1 VVQKKLLK
9 CVYLLSTWTKHKVLF
24 RRKFLVCEV
33 DSISLVSFCVYN
45 FYFIWW
51 PIKLLLPSSSTK
63 FGTCLS
69 VQCLLLSLNKETA
82 KRREIIISEKKSIFW
97 QIWRI
102 LSCGT
107 IIFADW
113 TFSLESSNFFCLS
126 LSSTQ
131 TLLCQSDGTTDLQ
144 DSRGV
149 IRYNNVLS
157 VTKCHKASQFFW
169 SVLDS
174 IARH

>member
-1 VVQKKLLK
+1 MISNLTKISFKTKQKKRQSFDIWVVVQKKLLK

-82 KRREIIISEKKSIFW
+82 KRREIIISEKKINFLTDMANF
-97 QIWRI
+97 I
-102 LSCGT
+102 LWNNNLRRLDFQFG
-107 IIFADW
+107 IVKLFLLVIVFN
-113 TFSLESSNFFCLS
+113 SNIVVS
-126 LSSTQ
+126 V
-131 TLLCQSDGTTDLQ
+131 
-144 DSRGV
+144 R
-149 IRYNNVLS
+149 RYNG
-157 VTKCHKASQFFW
+157 F
-169 SVLDS
+169 
-174 IARH
+174 ARFQRGDQV